1 MVCLFAHFSVR
12 LMVFFIFLLIYNC
25 ALLSMFIQYVFQI
38 LLKITFDSFIT
49 FVLRNFFDIYAIITL
64 ISYDFILDFIQE

>member
-1 MVCLFAHFSVR
+1 
-12 LMVFFIFLLIYNC
+12 
-25 ALLSMFIQYVFQI
+25 MFIQYVFQI